1 MSTYFFLVFQIEIDA
16 ANNCDE
22 RHKTKHNQCS
32 HIIFLSLFYLGQA
45 KGRYWHKYTTYFY
58 VNKHTNIKIVSPF
71 GFSLS
76 SSFSPTY
83 QRTSEPFLIYSTTS
97 NRCSYD
103 WIPSGEN
110 TSTISL
116 YAPGLSATHG
126 CSFMVPPNLD
136 RPVGV
141 YIAPLEGRGSRSL

>member
-1 MSTYFFLVFQIEIDA
+1 MKIRILMSTYIFLVFQIEIDA

-83 QRTSEPFLIYSTTS
+83 QRTSEPNAEL
-97 NRCSYD
+97 
-103 WIPSGEN
+103 
-110 TSTISL
+110 SL
-116 YAPGLSATHG
+116 LDNVLFDLSKY
-126 CSFMVPPNLD
+126 SFMRFCHYLQM
-136 RPVGV
+136 
-141 YIAPLEGRGSRSL
+141 